1 MTYRYVAKGSGEVIG
16 GNEFL
21 QYTDFASFIDKYGL
35 KKYKLDLTVRS
46 ANITNSSNIMVYFQN
61 GNDSRYSFSRNLTV
75 KEQDADY
82 SVEFTPPSANV
93 SIEKSMLAF
102 YGTYGTGNKPI
113 VSNVRFY
120 LTE

>member
-1 MTYRYVAKGSGEVIG
+1 MA
-16 GNEFL
+16 L
-21 QYTDFASFIDKYGL
+21 HH
-35 KKYKLDLTVRS
+35 KLDLTVRS